1 MEKEFVE
8 IFNSSV
14 LGRVYSDL
22 SKAHLTGK
30 WHSPLE
36 KEKADRI
43 IKAADMILFAHINGY
58 DNY

>member
-36 KEKADRI
+36 KEKADCI
-43 IKAADMILFAHINGY
+43 IKGY
-58 DNY
+58 DLNN